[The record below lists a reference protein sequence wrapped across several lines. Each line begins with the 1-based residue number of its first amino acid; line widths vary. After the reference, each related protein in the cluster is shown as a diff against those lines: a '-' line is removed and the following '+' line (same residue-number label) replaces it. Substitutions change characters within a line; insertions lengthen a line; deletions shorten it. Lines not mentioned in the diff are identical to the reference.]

1 MRKVGI
7 PFNPGVAV
15 DPDLTGLASTFTAEY
30 RLEGTTGAFTPIAGV
45 FTEEYAGFYTIP
57 LTINTPGSYLIKFVS
72 TDTRIGNHEGYVQVA
87 NTSLD
92 DIQTAIDNVQA
103 DMTAVKTQVDTLDEV
118 ELNHLHEELAAMSA
132 TVSTM
137 NTLLNDTTDTYFELA
152 GDQTLVVTAGDAV
165 VGGTSGSTG
174 TVQSAVYDSTTD
186 VTKVITTG
194 TVGTFVNGETITSGG
209 AAVTGVITASAK
221 NVVNS
226 VYEFITQ
233 INESLLSGGSSLSI
247 LRDFSL
253 DVEHM
258 LNGDAL
264 FENGT
269 ANPTSGKGLV
279 AIFNE
284 ITATHSDLTALKA
297 LAEDATVGFAAIKNA
312 ITAGETSIIAKIDA
326 LNNLTD
332 PNSLA
337 SRLVTINTIV
347 TNNSGVLTNATY
359 GNAALKDAIV
369 ALSTGSTG
377 GTDSIIA
384 ILEDATNGLA
394 AIKTAIMDKL
404 GLMDTKL
411 DTIIT
416 TQAAKVS
423 TRVVL

>member
-15 DPDLTGLASTFTAEY
+15 DPDLTGLSTTFTAEY
-30 RLEGTTGAFTPIAGV
+30 RLEGTTGAFTPIAGS

-72 TDTRIGNHEGYVQVA
+72 NDTRIGNHEGYVQVA

-92 DIQTAIDNVQA
+92 DIQTAIDNMQA
-103 DMTAVKTQVDTLDEV
+103 DMTSVKAQVDTLDEV
-118 ELNHLHEELAAMSA
+118 ELNNLHEELAAMA
-132 TVSTM
+132 QTVNTISTM
-137 NTLLNDTTDTYFELA
+137 LNDSTDTYFEVA
-152 GDQTLVVTAGDAV
+152 GDQTATIAAGETI
-165 VGGTSGSTG
+165 VGGTSNATG
-174 TVQSAVYDSTTD
+174 TVQTVTYDATSD
-186 VTKVITTG
+186 KTKVIVTD
-194 TVGTFVNGETITSGG
+194 TVGTFVNGEAVTCNGD
-209 AAVTGVITASAK
+209 AVTGTIIAATK

-233 INESLLSGGSSLSI
+233 INDTLLSGGSSLDI
-247 LRDFSL
+247 LRSFSL
-253 DVEHM
+253 DVKHM

-264 FENGT
+264 FEDGS
-269 ANPTSGKGLV
+269 ANPTAGKGLV
-279 AIFNE
+279 AIFDELVANH
-284 ITATHSDLTALKA
+284 ADLTALKA
-297 LAEDATVGFAAIKNA
+297 LAQDATVGFAAIKNA
-312 ITAGETSIIAKIDA
+312 ITAGEASIQAKIDT
-326 LNNLTD
+326 LNDLGNPD
-332 PNSLA
+332 SLA

-347 TNNSGVLTNATY
+347 TNNSSVLTNATY
-359 GNAALKDAIV
+359 GNAALKDAIT

-377 GTDSIIA
+377 GTDSIIT

-404 GLMDTKL
+404 GLMDGKL

-416 TQAAKVS
+416 TQSAKVT